1 MNPATRPPVS
11 GKGISI
17 TPLYQR
23 IKNYDAKFQGL
34 AIAAGIRGGYLSEF
48 RYSGVCTHRM
58 T

>member
-17 TPLYQR
+17 TPLYQH
-23 IKNYDAKFQGL
+23 IKNYNVIFKCP